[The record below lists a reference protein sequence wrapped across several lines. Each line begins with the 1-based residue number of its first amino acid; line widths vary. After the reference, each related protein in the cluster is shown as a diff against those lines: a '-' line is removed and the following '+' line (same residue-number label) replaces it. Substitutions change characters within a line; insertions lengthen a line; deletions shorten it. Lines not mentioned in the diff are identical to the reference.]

1 MMNLSVSK
9 VRTRRMSLIAA
20 LVAVAVGLFAAS
32 ASARTPGPT
41 RGPAAAL
48 PPGLFVA
55 SAPPNAIDVGHARK
69 VAQEGKPIVVRGRIG
84 GLAKPFAEKHA
95 MFVLSDMQLAACAPT
110 CSNPGDYCSIP
121 REQLLANLATVQVV
135 DANGVPLRAPMQGM
149 NGLQPMSEVVIRG
162 VVAKRDNNVL
172 IVNAHNIYVNQQLK

>member
-1 MMNLSVSK
+1 MDLSTSK
-9 VRTRRMSLIAA
+9 IRSCRMSLIAA
-20 LVAVAVGLFAAS
+20 VVVVAVGLLATS
-32 ASARTPGPT
+32 VSARTPGPT

-69 VAQEGKPIVVRGRIG
+69 VAQEGKPIVLRGRIG

-135 DANGVPLRAPMQGM
+135 DANGMPLRAPMQGM

-162 VVAKRDNNVL
+162 IVAKRDSNVL
-172 IVNAHNIYVNQQLK
+172 IVNAHNIYVNQQLE